1 MAEPKG
7 RKTGEHNALI
17 VKLIADGAA
26 MREQIG
32 ALEAR
37 LRKLEAQM
45 ATTSTSTSTG
55 TAGNKQPPPLP
66 RPVGPVAAAKLGG
79 RRSVVDIS
87 EIAELVESIPPPIPR
102 AKK

>member
-1 MAEPKG
+1 MAEPKS

-17 VKLIADGAA
+17 VKLIADGAG

-37 LRKLEAQM
+37 VSRLEADL
-45 ATTSTSTSTG
+45 AAARPS
-55 TAGNKQPPPLP
+55 KRPPPLP
-66 RPVGPVAAAKLGG
+66 RPSVTSAAAKSGG

-87 EIAELVESIPPPIPR
+87 ELAELVESIPPPIPR
-102 AKK
+102 AKPRSEP

>member
-1 MAEPKG
+1 MAEPKS

-17 VKLIADGAA
+17 VKLVADGAA
-26 MREQIG
+26 MREQLG

-37 LRKLEAQM
+37 VLRLEAEL
-45 ATTSTSTSTG
+45 AAARS
-55 TAGNKQPPPLP
+55 AKRPPPLP
-66 RPVGPVAAAKLGG
+66 RLSVPSVAPKSGG

-87 EIAELVESIPPPIPR
+87 EMAELVESIPPPVPR